1 MPASKLSLV
10 NGVLSTTA
18 RFHGVNDRAMEA
30 ENEARD
36 VNDND
41 AEARGRV
48 NSQGP
53 VHASATGIAHANQH
67 SVLSGA
73 SPTMLTGVSVGMPV
87 FENGVQVGTVTR
99 VITANGMIRRVLVQG
114 TNGRTFSLSPNV
126 LTASGGTLTTS
137 VRLRG
142 M

>member
-1 MPASKLSLV
+1 
-10 NGVLSTTA
+10 
-18 RFHGVNDRAMEA
+18 
-30 ENEARD
+30 
-36 VNDND
+36 
-41 AEARGRV
+41 
-48 NSQGP
+48 
-53 VHASATGIAHANQH
+53 
-67 SVLSGA
+67 
-73 SPTMLTGVSVGMPV
+73 
-87 FENGVQVGTVTR
+87 